1 MGAVVVDAAPAAP
14 GGASGKLTSVMQD
27 DGTGSDVHIP
37 SVLLQP
43 PEAQAFLTALGLAR
57 SCLSASASPS
67 SHCGLLRRGRLVC
80 PHNVT
85 LSVPPLPPSLSF
97 PPDLA
102 TLFPSAAASGAQSSA
117 GGEGVAAVDDAKG
130 AEAAA
135 EQYALIQALTA
146 LFAAGAQKASGAAV
160 P

>member
-102 TLFPSAAASGAQSSA
+102 TLFPSASGESVTA
-117 GGEGVAAVDDAKG
+117 VADIDANG